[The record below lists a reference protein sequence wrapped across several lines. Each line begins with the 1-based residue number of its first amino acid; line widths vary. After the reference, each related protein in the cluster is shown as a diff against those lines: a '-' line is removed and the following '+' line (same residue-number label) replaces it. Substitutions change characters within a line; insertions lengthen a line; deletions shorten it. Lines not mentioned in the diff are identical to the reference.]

1 MMPIVIEKSK
11 LLRFYCQSS
20 FIHVLI
26 VSPGLTWLGMVLVP

>member
-11 LLRFYCQSS
+11 LLRFYGQSN
-20 FIHVLI
+20 FMRVLI